1 MKLQCKRCKISW
13 MPRIEG
19 RPKWCP
25 SCHSPYWD
33 KERVRGVVVIK
44 VPVVLVSR
52 VLESKPKEPAKIVEP
67 EAACKCGA
75 TGVMIVNGKK
85 CCSKCG
91 RVLGA

>member
-13 MPRIEG
+13 IPRIEG

-33 KERVRGVVVIK
+33 KDRVRGVVVA
-44 VPVVLVSR
+44 VEPVKVSR
-52 VLESKPKEPAKIVEP
+52 VLVSKPAAQVPPVIKAT
-67 EAACKCGA
+67 ACKCGA

-85 CCSKCG
+85 CCAKCG
-91 RVLGA
+91 RALGA

>member
-13 MPRIEG
+13 IPRIEG

-33 KERVRGVVVIK
+33 KDRVRGVVVAVEPVK
-44 VPVVLVSR
+44 VSQVLV
-52 VLESKPKEPAKIVEP
+52 SKPKEPAKIAEP
-67 EAACKCGA
+67 EATCKCGG

-85 CCSKCG
+85 CCAKCG
-91 RVLGA
+91 RALGA